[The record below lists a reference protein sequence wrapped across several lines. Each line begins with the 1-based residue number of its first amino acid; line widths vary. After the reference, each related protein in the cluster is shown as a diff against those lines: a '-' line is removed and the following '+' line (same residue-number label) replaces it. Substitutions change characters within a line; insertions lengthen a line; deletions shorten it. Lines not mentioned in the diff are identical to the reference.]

1 MRRQGVA
8 AEVRVGTQPAPALAP
23 AAACAERAA
32 AMPPRSGLAER
43 LARSPRSLAQ
53 GAVVSS
59 LQAGPRALAQR
70 RQMATS
76 APARVAQRYTVV
88 EAGQQKPNYW
98 QGLGAALRV
107 ADDGKMAVKHINGA
121 PKNSPD
127 YQDFY
132 ATADIIQGSQQ
143 ALTATGSAFSIA
155 QGGGTLIGSAPGVK
169 NAPALT
175 LHQAAT
181 ANQDLARIGK
191 GSHTFNAC
199 SYNMHNFLGVLRSMP
214 GNADLLER
222 RRDIVLKLEGTLDHA
237 QKSVVTGEQLDVAMI
252 EARRIATGSAS
263 NGEARDRY
271 NTMKESM
278 RKQISAQYGIDESA
292 LPEVGQGF
300 GIIRGGQ
307 GGRDG
312 MGHFAPVLAVSGQD
326 RVTLEN
332 DVGQTEGRE
341 KQAVGQINPNWYFRM
356 FGPVKKHWYGNED
369 QTFWGE
375 AKKHEKADYGD
386 KPLVATL
393 GSRPRED

>member
-1 MRRQGVA
+1 MQRHGM
-8 AEVRVGTQPAPALAP
+8 EVPVRDGGRPAPVMAS
-23 AAACAERAA
+23 AAASAEQVA
-32 AMPPRSGLAER
+32 AMPQRPGLADD
-43 LARSPRSLAQ
+43 LARSPRGLAQGALVASLQASPRSLAQ
-53 GAVVSS
+53 
-59 LQAGPRALAQR
+59 R
-70 RQMATS
+70 RQVATIG
-76 APARVAQRYTVV
+76 PARVLQRYTVV

-107 ADDGKMAVKHINGA
+107 ADDGKMAVKHIDGT
-121 PKNSPD
+121 PKDTPD
-127 YQDFY
+127 YQHFY

-143 ALTATGSAFSIA
+143 ALTATGSAFTIA
-155 QGGGTLIGSAPGVK
+155 QGGGTLIGSAPGAK
-169 NAPALT
+169 NAPSLT
-175 LHQAAT
+175 LYQAVT

-199 SYNMHNFLGVLRSMP
+199 SANLHNFLGVLRSMP

-222 RRDIVLKLEGTLDHA
+222 RRDVVLKLEGSLDHA

-252 EARRIATGSAS
+252 EARRIATGSEG

-300 GIIRGGQ
+300 GIIRGGK
-307 GGRDG
+307 GGREG
-312 MGHFAPVLAVSGQD
+312 MGHFAPVVAVSGQD

-341 KQAVGQINPNWYFRM
+341 KQPVGQINPNWYFRM

-386 KPLVATL
+386 RPLVATL
-393 GSRPRED
+393 GSQPRED

>member
-214 GNADLLER
+214 GNANLLER

-237 QKSVVTGEQLDVAMI
+237 L
-252 EARRIATGSAS
+252 
-263 NGEARDRY
+263 
-271 NTMKESM
+271 
-278 RKQISAQYGIDESA
+278 
-292 LPEVGQGF
+292 EVGRHRRATR
-300 GIIRGGQ
+300 RGDDRSQTYRHRVRGQ
-307 GGRDG
+307 R
-312 MGHFAPVLAVSGQD
+312 
-326 RVTLEN
+326 
-332 DVGQTEGRE
+332 
-341 KQAVGQINPNWYFRM
+341 
-356 FGPVKKHWYGNED
+356 
-369 QTFWGE
+369 
-375 AKKHEKADYGD
+375 
-386 KPLVATL
+386 
-393 GSRPRED
+393 